1 MDSDLILIIFTVAVV
16 AFGVVYIIDLILASK
31 SIFPNSGA
39 PINMANVLL
48 QSILAAGQIIAGLAI
63 LAVITVLI
71 VREFISSEVGL
82 PIIAAITGYLV
93 GRSFDN
99 KVIR

>member
-1 MDSDLILIIFTVAVV
+1 MKLYFILAIFFIAVV
-16 AFGVVYIIDLILASK
+16 IFAVVYVVALNQASK

-39 PINMANVLL
+39 PVNMANVLL

-63 LAVITVLI
+63 LAVITVLMI
-71 VREFISSEVGL
+71 EKFISSEVGL

-99 KVIR
+99 KIIR

>member
-1 MDSDLILIIFTVAVV
+1 MNIVLIIFFVAII
-16 AFGVVYIIDLILASK
+16 AFAIVYIIALWFASRN
-31 SIFPNSGA
+31 IFAGSGS
-39 PINMANVLL
+39 PIDMANVLL

-63 LAVITVLI
+63 LAIIAFLI
-71 VREFISSEVGL
+71 VEKYISSEVGL

-99 KVIR
+99 KIVR

>member
-1 MDSDLILIIFTVAVV
+1 MNIILIIFSIAIVV
-16 AFGVVYIIDLILASK
+16 FAIVYIVALFFASK
-31 SIFPNSGA
+31 NIFSGSGN

-63 LAVITVLI
+63 LAIITFLI
-71 VREFISSEVGL
+71 VAKYISSEVGL

-99 KVIR
+99 KIVR

>member
-1 MDSDLILIIFTVAVV
+1 MDIYLILIVFVV
-16 AFGVVYIIDLILASK
+16 AIIVFAVAYSVALYFASK
-31 SIFPNSGA
+31 NIFSGSGS

-63 LAVITVLI
+63 LTIITILI
-71 VREFISSEVGL
+71 IAKYISSEVGL

-93 GRSFDN
+93 SRSFDN
-99 KVIR
+99 KIAR